1 MNDKFLQQTQ
11 REYSPSRRIVALVF
25 EGIFFILL
33 IPLGLNYASGWLD
46 VMFGLPVLKIGTINL
61 IIGGVLI
68 VAGFL
73 FAMWAVYVQFTIGR
87 GTPVPVMATQKLII
101 EKPYNYCRNP
111 MALGT
116 IVLYLGFAI
125 LIGSISAL
133 VLVVILSAL
142 LLYYIKTVEEKE
154 MEIRFGESYEAY
166 RRSTPFILPRLK

>member
-1 MNDKFLQQTQ
+1 MNKKFIQHTQ
-11 REYSPSRRIVALVF
+11 REYSPGRRIAALIV

-33 IPLGLNYASGWLD
+33 IPLALYYASGWLD
-46 VMFGLPVLKIGTINL
+46 ARFGLPSLNFGTANL
-61 IIGGVLI
+61 IIGGLLI

-73 FAMWAVYVQFTIGR
+73 FAIWAVYVQFTLGR

-154 MEIRFGESYEAY
+154 MEMRFGESYETY
-166 RRSTPFILPRLK
+166 RQSTPFILPRLK